1 MARRKGGD
9 KNRRGVPRD
18 VPLML
23 ACALVVCAVG
33 VGMAL
38 RLGVLSMPHAPI
50 VWTEPHAI
58 EEPKQAI
65 PTRDDSYTDWDA
77 ELYADYYRVVGRAV
91 VDVEVPAGEIWYAP
105 LDRLGRTVRAVG
117 TIDAKMMEEGIA
129 RERQGLQGN
138 DPSGWGHN
146 AETDIPLPEGDV
158 YHGHFWNRSHLVAKS
173 LGGSDEVNNLVCA
186 TRMENVGPRNGNGG
200 MSYAESRARRWLSE
214 HPSGTL
220 YYSAMPIYQ
229 GNELVCRSVIVDMR
243 SSDGE
248 LDLQLEVFNAA
259 LGHTIDY
266 ATGEFE

>member
-1 MARRKGGD
+1 MTQRKGRYQS
-9 KNRRGVPRD
+9 RRSTPRD
-18 VPLML
+18 VPFML
-23 ACALVVCAVG
+23 VCILVVCAVA

-38 RLGVLSMPHAPI
+38 RLGVLSAPHAPAI
-50 VWTEPHAI
+50 WTEPHVTD
-58 EEPKQAI
+58 ESTQTI
-65 PTRDDSYTDWDA
+65 PARNDSYTDWDV
-77 ELYADYYRVVGRAV
+77 EYYPDYYRLVGRAV

-129 RERQGLQGN
+129 RERQSLQGN

-158 YHGHFWNRSHLVAKS
+158 YHGHFWNRSHLIAKS

-186 TRMENVGPRNGNGG
+186 TRMENVGPRDGRGG
-200 MSYAESRARRWLSE
+200 MSYPESLARNWLSK
-214 HPSGTL
+214 HPDGTL
-220 YYSAMPIYQ
+220 YYSVMPIYH
-229 GNELVCRSVIVDMR
+229 GNELVCRSVIVDVR

-248 LDLQLEVFNAA
+248 LDLQFEIFNAA